1 MATTETKTTPEMR
14 AEERSKAFTG
24 VVWHAVVF
32 VLLNA
37 GLWALDARQGSA
49 FDWAFWVTIFT
60 GLALVFHI
68 TWYVLEK
75 SGRQSRRYQRF
86 LDQERER

>member
-1 MATTETKTTPEMR
+1 MATTETKTTPETR
-14 AEERSKAFTG
+14 AEERSNAFAG

-32 VLLNA
+32 ALLNA
-37 GLWALDARQGSA
+37 GLWLLDARQGSA

-68 TWYVLEK
+68 TWYVLEQ